1 MLKVLYEDDEILV
14 VIKPAG
20 VESQAAK
27 RFAPDMVS
35 EVKKHLVI
43 NKSCT
48 PGKEPYVGVIHRLD
62 KPVSGVM
69 VYAKTKRAAAALSEQ
84 VQSHKMKK
92 IYTAVVHGRPV
103 NMVDNYV
110 DYLVKTP
117 DGNYSQVVDKGITG
131 AKKAELSY
139 EVLKTIDGEAAGMPG
154 KELSLVRVALK
165 TGRHHQ
171 IRVQMAHHGT
181 PLYGDMKYG
190 VPVGTAKL
198 DMKENADQGTMKAA
212 GNRNMP
218 GIRTAGNMGSGRES
232 IALCASSLTF
242 FHPVTKKEMTFEI
255 EPVGGAF
262 QLFQV

>member
-1 MLKVLYEDDEILV
+1 MLKVLYEDDEIIV
-14 VIKPAG
+14 VVKPAG

-48 PGKEPYVGVIHRLD
+48 PRKEPYVGVIHRLD

-92 IYTAVVHGRPV
+92 IYTAVVHGKPV
-103 NMVDNYV
+103 NTVDNYV

-139 EVLKTIDGEAAGMPG
+139 EVLKTIDGEENGMPG
-154 KELSLVRVALK
+154 KGLSLVKVALK

-171 IRVQMAHHGT
+171 IRVQMAYHGT

-190 VPVGTAKL
+190 MAAEKRTS
-198 DMKENADQGTMKAA
+198 A
-212 GNRNMP
+212 GNFC
-218 GIRTAGNMGSGRES
+218 GQRES

-242 FHPVTKKEMTFEI
+242 FHPVTKKEMTFAM
-255 EPVGGAF
+255 EPVGGVF
-262 QLFQV
+262 QLFR

>member
-69 VYAKTKRAAAALSEQ
+69 VYAKTKQSAAALSEQ

-92 IYTAVVHGRPV
+92 IYMAVVRGRPL
-103 NMVDNYV
+103 NAVDNYV

-139 EVLKTIDGEAAGMPG
+139 EVLKTIDGEENGMPG
-154 KELSLVRVALK
+154 KGLSLVKVALK

-171 IRVQMAHHGT
+171 IRVQMAYHGT

-190 VPVGTAKL
+190 MAAEKRTS
-198 DMKENADQGTMKAA
+198 A
-212 GNRNMP
+212 GNFC
-218 GIRTAGNMGSGRES
+218 GQRES

-242 FHPVTKKEMTFEI
+242 FHPVTKKEMTFAM
-255 EPVGGAF
+255 EPAGGVF
-262 QLFQV
+262 QLFR

>member
-1 MLKVLYEDDEILV
+1 MLKVLYEDDEIIV
-14 VIKPAG
+14 VVKPAG

-92 IYTAVVHGRPV
+92 IYTAVVYGKPV
-103 NMVDNYV
+103 NTVDNYV

-139 EVLKTIDGEAAGMPG
+139 EVLKTIDGEENGMPG
-154 KELSLVRVALK
+154 KGLSLVKVALK

-171 IRVQMAHHGT
+171 IRVQMSAIGC
-181 PLYGDMKYG
+181 PVYGDARYGGDIVRGQNLSLWAYKLELTHPVSKERMVFVAYPPLTEPWKRFDIAKFVENFADSDGDEDG
-190 VPVGTAKL
+190 VPLFEQPQTSDNL
-198 DMKENADQGTMKAA
+198 D
-212 GNRNMP
+212 
-218 GIRTAGNMGSGRES
+218 
-232 IALCASSLTF
+232 
-242 FHPVTKKEMTFEI
+242 
-255 EPVGGAF
+255 
-262 QLFQV
+262 

>member
-27 RFAPDMVS
+27 RFVPDMVS
-35 EVKKHLVI
+35 EVKKYLVI
-43 NKSCT
+43 NKACP

-62 KPVSGVM
+62 RPVSGVM
-69 VYAKTKRAAAALSEQ
+69 VYAKTKRAAASLSQQ
-84 VQSHKMKK
+84 VHGHQMRK
-92 IYTAVVHGRPV
+92 IYTAVIHGRPV
-103 NMVDNYV
+103 NTVDKYV
-110 DYLVKTP
+110 DYMVKTP

-139 EVLKTIDGEAAGMPG
+139 KVLKTVGGEAVGMPG
-154 KELSLVRVALK
+154 MELSLVRIELK

-171 IRVQMAHHGT
+171 IRVQMAYHGT

-190 VPVGTAKL
+190 V
-198 DMKENADQGTMKAA
+198 AA
-212 GNRNMP
+212 GVCKTGTERKADRGDVKTVTDGDMP
-218 GIRTAGNMGSGRES
+218 GRKTFVGKMKKNGRES
-232 IALCASSLTF
+232 IALCAPSLTF

-255 EPVGGAF
+255 KPDGSMF
-262 QLFQV
+262 QI